1 MEAEVT
7 VPTRKELR
15 RREMMK
21 YLAAQGKR
29 QRSSVMP
36 LAGVE
41 LKEPCKYAQMTSRS
55 KENQPPPSVSRSDS
69 KKIAVSLV
77 SRRPTGKVLSTRNHN
92 ENSNP
97 KQMQETRRERPV
109 VSESVNVYDKPA
121 HQRTSTAAVKLNV
134 TQGDSQKKKLSV
146 QVPSS
151 RKIQSKDIVAPRH
164 SHKGPTIAHVNTI
177 DSRVNLGPIVKTRT
191 GLTPAIIIPQNRKT
205 VATLAVRKGAIKSQP
220 HGASVSKSS
229 STVQSFP
236 RKNPICKKTTDTTA
250 EHQGQLRP
258 IWQKPQSNRLKP
270 TSTSSRSTLVS
281 DKVYSKASGLLQDG
295 TRKPRSDT
303 VGQRN
308 PQSKSA
314 PSGPGLLPAI
324 RPHSRATINP
334 AVNQQRGK
342 PRART
347 EAEGKKPPV
356 SVNAVEKK
364 SAPVMTRT
372 VRKPSNVSKTT
383 ANPAAQA
390 VPQTA
395 VKKMSAVQVERMT
408 RLQEWREAKG
418 ISYKR
423 PFMHIKPKVKCSV
436 AKPESSGPKMNEK
449 EEVHGFISAVDGS
462 LSDCIKL
469 LEEGCCP
476 DRVKKIIDQLPA
488 VSQNFTK
495 FWICRALLMELEGNL
510 DVLPMFEE
518 AVRVVL
524 EPVDEL
530 RAVVFQI
537 LMRRDKIKGAPAT
550 ISAVESEKQTP
561 ANHCDLMV
569 TPPKAVGALI
579 YGDTSGSSAVKYKI
593 TSTPGH
599 CPPSQQKDP
608 IRFNGQE
615 VRFFTPVRRSVRIER
630 ASSRLPTSLQDHD
643 LCVSSFNDLMAK
655 EEQES
660 GGSSEHPERLYV
672 YRENEALED
681 KVTVQLVHE
690 AVTPPVGEPAGC

>member
-15 RREMMK
+15 RQEMMK

-41 LKEPCKYAQMTSRS
+41 LKEPCKYAPMTSKS

-69 KKIAVSLV
+69 KDIAVSLI

-92 ENSNP
+92 ENQ
-97 KQMQETRRERPV
+97 KQLQETHRERPA

-121 HQRTSTAAVKLNV
+121 HQRTSTAAWKLNV
-134 TQGDSQKKKLSV
+134 TRQKKKMSV

-151 RKIQSKDIVAPRH
+151 RKIQSKDIVAPGH
-164 SHKGPTIAHVNTI
+164 SHKGPTIPHVNTI
-177 DSRVNLGPIVKTRT
+177 NSRVNLGPIVKTRT
-191 GLTPAIIIPQNRKT
+191 GLTPAVIIPQNRKT
-205 VATLAVRKGAIKSQP
+205 VATLAVRNHSLPGAIKSQP
-220 HGASVSKSS
+220 HGTSVSKSS

-250 EHQGQLRP
+250 EHRGQLRP

-270 TSTSSRSTLVS
+270 TSTSSQSTVVS
-281 DKVYSKASGLLQDG
+281 DKVNSKASGLLPDG

-303 VGQRN
+303 VGQAN

-314 PSGPGLLPAI
+314 PSGRGLLPTS
-324 RPHSRATINP
+324 RPHSRVTINP

-347 EAEGKKPPV
+347 EAEGKKPPL
-356 SVNAVEKK
+356 SVNAVENK
-364 SAPVMTRT
+364 SAPAMTRT
-372 VRKPSNVSKTT
+372 VRKPSTVSKTT
-383 ANPAAQA
+383 ANPAPQA

-423 PFMHIKPKVKCSV
+423 PFMRIKPKVKCSA

-449 EEVHGFISAVDGS
+449 EEVHGFISAVHGS

-488 VSQNFTK
+488 VSQNFAK

-579 YGDTSGSSAVKYKI
+579 YGDTSSSSAVKYKI

-599 CPPSQQKDP
+599 CPPRQQKDP

-681 KVTVQLVHE
+681 KVTVQLVHQ
-690 AVTPPVGEPAGC
+690 AVTPPVEEPAGC